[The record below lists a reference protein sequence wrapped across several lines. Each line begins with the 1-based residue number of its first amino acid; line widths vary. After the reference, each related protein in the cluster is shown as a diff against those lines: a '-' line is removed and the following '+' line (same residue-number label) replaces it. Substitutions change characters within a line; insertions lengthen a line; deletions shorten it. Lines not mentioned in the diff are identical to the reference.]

1 MCLER
6 SAPAQR
12 NLWSPP
18 PPQSLFCC
26 GKADFGSSSPA
37 VLEQSGISF
46 LTSHCLHAA
55 SGSQEQSLRP
65 SRWDFS
71 QGVELQ
77 CYSAIFICYGEGSG
91 SNKVVEQS
99 SRTEMTFQRS
109 ENANRNLTKASYR
122 VEERRNAFSVVIV
135 LSIHIRVV
143 AIFYMPVCS
152 LPISKEMKKGI
163 LVSFAHMPFKIPSA
177 PPITYSFPPHISEG
191 IQEDR
196 NKCECKTHSFVLF
209 QSSD

>member
-91 SNKVVEQS
+91 SNKVVERS

-122 VEERRNAFSVVIV
+122 VEERRSAFSVVIV

-143 AIFYMPVCS
+143 AILYICLCVAF
-152 LPISKEMKKGI
+152 
-163 LVSFAHMPFKIPSA
+163 PSA
-177 PPITYSFPPHISEG
+177 KKWKKVYWFLLHICLSKFPQPHQLHIPFHL
-191 IQEDR
+191 I
-196 NKCECKTHSFVLF
+196 
-209 QSSD
+209 